1 MESPSPRCPICLD
14 EGFRVEE
21 GIGGASR
28 AVPCEC
34 ARSRGPG
41 SLIESARIPPRFER
55 CSFESYHAF
64 SHRQRLA
71 KQEIERFAREYPV
84 QEYGMLLMGPP
95 GVGKTHLA
103 VALMNHLI
111 HEKGVGCLFID
122 FQDLL
127 KEIQNS
133 YNAASDL
140 TEMALLQP
148 VFSCEV
154 LVLDDLG
161 ARKPSAWVADTL
173 SHVINTRYNQMRTTI
188 LTTNYQ
194 DDPPGKEEAT
204 LSEKISDRMR
214 SRLHEMCRTIEI
226 TGDDYRKKVHK
237 SRTDFFSQR

>member
-21 GIGGASR
+21 AEGGASR
-28 AVPCEC
+28 AVPCGC
-34 ARSRGPG
+34 VQARGCG
-41 SLIESARIPPRFER
+41 GLVESARIPPRFQR

-64 SHRQRLA
+64 SPRQRLA

-111 HEKGVGCLFID
+111 REKGVGCLFVD

-133 YNAASDL
+133 YNADVDMK
-140 TEMALLQP
+140 EMALLQP

-173 SHVINTRYNQMRTTI
+173 SHVINARYNQVRTTVF
-188 LTTNYQ
+188 TTNFL
-194 DDPPGKEEAT
+194 DEPPGKEDFT
-204 LSEKISDRMR
+204 LSDRISDRLR

-226 TGDDYRKKVHK
+226 QGEDYRKKIHK
-237 SRTDFFSQR
+237 AKTDFEARR